1 MFSAT
6 GVKPRRS
13 PRVMMHV
20 VEAGQG
26 NSGKVIQFEC
36 AKCGYNTGWI
46 IDENS
51 VSENKRGKPCPE
63 CNLVIE
69 KNAK

>member
-1 MFSAT
+1 MITLDMFSPT
-6 GVKPRRS
+6 GSKPRRT

-36 AKCGYNTGWI
+36 SKCGHSTGWI
-46 IDENS
+46 EDDKSIS
-51 VSENKRGKPCPE
+51 KNKRGTPCPQ
-63 CNLVIE
+63 CN
-69 KNAK
+69 